1 VPGERTAE
9 VGLPA
14 MRIGI
19 FLGEGDGTNPLDH
32 LVAGTRKAAT
42 DGFPSVWIPHIFGLD
57 ALIALAVM
65 GREVPDVEV
74 GSAVIPTYPR
84 HPILM
89 AQQAL
94 TTQLAT
100 GGRLALGIGLS
111 HQVVVEGMYGYSF
124 ERPARHM
131 REYLAVLLPLLR
143 QEGVAFEGET
153 VRAQGAITVPGVSPP
168 PVLLAALGPRML
180 HLAGAMA
187 AGTIT
192 WMTGPRALAS
202 HIVPAI
208 TRAAEQAV
216 RPAPRV
222 VAALPVCVT
231 DDVEAAR
238 QQAARAFQLYG
249 QLPSYRAMLD
259 HEGVDGPADIAVI
272 GDEAS
277 VRAQVEEVL
286 AAGATDF
293 VASEIGSEEQR
304 ARTRALLITLRR
316 D

>member
-1 VPGERTAE
+1 
-9 VGLPA
+9 
-14 MRIGI
+14 
-19 FLGEGDGTNPLDH
+19 
-32 LVAGTRKAAT
+32 
-42 DGFPSVWIPHIFGLD
+42 
-57 ALIALAVM
+57 
-65 GREVPDVEV
+65 
-74 GSAVIPTYPR
+74 
-84 HPILM
+84 
-89 AQQAL
+89 
-94 TTQLAT
+94 
-100 GGRLALGIGLS
+100 
-111 HQVVVEGMYGYSF
+111 
-124 ERPARHM
+124 
-131 REYLAVLLPLLR
+131 
-143 QEGVAFEGET
+143 
-153 VRAQGAITVPGVSPP
+153 
-168 PVLLAALGPRML
+168 ML